1 MKYYR
6 VNIEDYK
13 IGISC
18 GNNMPTKEFLNNQVH
33 EFLKSQKV
41 NINRNETFKF
51 QDSNEKE
58 FEDCDLDIRI
68 GNQPVYSFIVGIE

>member
-6 VNIEDYK
+6 VDIEDYK
-13 IGISC
+13 ISISC
-18 GNNMPTKEFLNNQVH
+18 GNDMPTKEFLNNQVH

-41 NINRNETFKF
+41 NMNRNETFNF

-58 FEDCDLDIRI
+58 FDDLKREVALDLNFKVR
-68 GNQPVYSFIVGIE
+68 Y

>member
-33 EFLKSQKV
+33 EFLKSRKV
-41 NINRNETFKF
+41 NK
-51 QDSNEKE
+51 
-58 FEDCDLDIRI
+58 
-68 GNQPVYSFIVGIE
+68 

>member
-6 VNIEDYK
+6 VDIENYK

-18 GNNMPTKEFLNNQVH
+18 GNDMPTKEFLNNQVY
-33 EFLKSQKV
+33 EFLKSRKV
-41 NINRNETFKF
+41 NVNRDATFDF

-58 FEDCDLDIRI
+58 FEDLKREVALDLNFKVR
-68 GNQPVYSFIVGIE
+68 Y

>member
-6 VNIEDYK
+6 VDIEDYK

-18 GNNMPTKEFLNNQVH
+18 GNDMPTKEFLNNQVH

-41 NINRNETFKF
+41 NINRNETFNF

-58 FEDCDLDIRI
+58 FDDLKREIALDLNFKVR
-68 GNQPVYSFIVGIE
+68 Y

>member
-41 NINRNETFKF
+41 NINRDETFKF

-58 FEDCDLDIRI
+58 FEDLKREVALSS
-68 GNQPVYSFIVGIE
+68 NFKMRY

>member
-58 FEDCDLDIRI
+58 FEDLKREVALSS
-68 GNQPVYSFIVGIE
+68 NFKMRY

>member
-58 FEDCDLDIRI
+58 FEDLKREVALSSNFKMI
-68 GNQPVYSFIVGIE
+68 Y

>member
-6 VNIEDYK
+6 VDIENYK

-18 GNNMPTKEFLNNQVH
+18 GNDMPTKEFLNNQVH
-33 EFLKSQKV
+33 EFLKSWKV
-41 NINRNETFKF
+41 NVNKDETFDF

-58 FEDCDLDIRI
+58 FEDLKREVALDLNFKVR
-68 GNQPVYSFIVGIE
+68 Y

>member
-6 VNIEDYK
+6 VDIECNDVNYK

-18 GNNMPTKEFLNNQVH
+18 GYETPTKEYLNNQVH
-33 EFLKSQKV
+33 EFLKSQEV
-41 NINRNETFKF
+41 NINRNKTFDF

-58 FEDCDLDIRI
+58 FEDLKHKVILDL
-68 GNQPVYSFIVGIE
+68 

>member
-6 VNIEDYK
+6 VNIGNYK

-18 GNNMPTKEFLNNQVH
+18 GNDMPTKEFMNNQVH
-33 EFLKSQKV
+33 EFLKSRKV
-41 NINRNETFKF
+41 NVNRDETFDF

-58 FEDCDLDIRI
+58 FEDLKREVALDLNFKVR
-68 GNQPVYSFIVGIE
+68 Y

>member
-6 VNIEDYK
+6 VDIEGFK

-18 GNNMPTKEFLNNQVH
+18 GNDMPTKEFMNNQIY
-33 EFLKSQKV
+33 EFLKSLKV
-41 NINRNETFKF
+41 NINRNETFDF

-58 FEDCDLDIRI
+58 FEDLKREVAS
-68 GNQPVYSFIVGIE
+68 NSNFKMKY